1 MLNNRNKTDYKQKM
15 GAFMNRF
22 SKFLLIII
30 LFSPAIG
37 GQQLHAEDLKP
48 ENRDSLIVKQ
58 YSNNVNTDFAGI
70 RVNQLTFQLLLDSEG
85 GLDAGQLLAWL
96 EEEAVVVDGIR
107 LHLHQA
113 VVKSS
118 RNLVVPFEFLQPLSG
133 EYLETTI
140 RILGTAQYDAAEA
153 DLSLYRGLNG
163 VVRITSSGSRFRTNR
178 KVVVP
183 ETFQF
188 EGHRA
193 RPELLAYAVL
203 PAGEELHEQRSS
215 FLFRNRYWLVGAATL
230 AVSSTTA
237 LILNTGDSVT
247 YLPEPPG
254 RP

>member
-22 SKFLLIII
+22 SRLLLIII

-37 GQQLHAEDLKP
+37 GQQLMAEYLKS
-48 ENRDSLIVKQ
+48 EKSDSLIIKQ
-58 YSNNVNTDFAGI
+58 FSIDKNTQFTNTLDG
-70 RVNQLTFQLLLDSEG
+70 QLTFRILLDNEG
-85 GLDAGQLLAWL
+85 DVDAAQLMTWL
-96 EEEAVVVDGIR
+96 EEGAVVVDGIR
-107 LHLHQA
+107 LHLEQA

-118 RNLVVPFEFLQPLSG
+118 RNLVVPFEFEEPLSG

-140 RILGTAQYDAAEA
+140 RISGTARYDAAKA
-153 DLSLYRGLNG
+153 DLSLYRGVNG
-163 VVRITSSGSRFRTNR
+163 MVGITSSGSRFRTNR
-178 KVVVP
+178 QAVVP
-183 ETFQF
+183 EGFRF
-188 EGHRA
+188 EGHHA

-215 FLFRNRYWLVGAATL
+215 FLFRNRYWLVGAAAL

-237 LILNTGDSVT
+237 MILNTGDSVT